1 MNRPKVYQM
10 RTISLIAATFLIH
23 ISAISGEIGIVF
35 NAMMNGNPFVM
46 DQPVPM
52 DNGRY
57 FFSPRMLRFY
67 VAEISFVHDGGLRT
81 KADNVYLLVDVNDV
95 SRYVVGNYDISRID
109 SLEIHIGV
117 DRIANHND
125 PSIYPPEHPLALK
138 DPTMHWGWAAGYRFI
153 ALEGSAG
160 STAATAKADV
170 QVHSVGDTLYR
181 RIVIPVTSTVTSSG
195 VDVVLNAEYSALLKD
210 LDVSQGLIFHGYGPE
225 TETLTENMATRVFT
239 AATPSSVNEGD
250 QAISTS
256 VHPNPASDVVS
267 VTVSET
273 AANVMLVDAVGR
285 VVTTA
290 ELTGGRSSISVA
302 TLSVG
307 SYTIVIDAGNG
318 RISHAPLV
326 IIR

>member
-1 MNRPKVYQM
+1 M
-10 RTISLIAATFLIH
+10 RTISLIAAAFLIH
-23 ISAISGEIGIVF
+23 ISAFSGEIGIVF
-35 NAMMNGNPFVM
+35 NGMMNGNPFVM

-57 FFSPRMLRFY
+57 YFSPRMLRFY
-67 VAEISFVHDGGLRT
+67 VAEISFVHDGGQRT
-81 KADNVYLLVDVNDV
+81 KANNVYLLVDAGGAP
-95 SRYVVGNYDISRID
+95 RYVVGNYDISRID

-125 PSIYPPEHPLALK
+125 PSIYPSEHPLALK
-138 DPTMHWGWAAGYRFI
+138 DPSMHWGWAAGYRFI

-181 RIVIPVTSTVTSSG
+181 RIVLPVTSTTTATG

-210 LDVSQGLIFHGYGPE
+210 LDVAQGLIFHGYGPE
-225 TETLTENMATRVFT
+225 TETLTANMATRVFT
-239 AATPSSVNEGD
+239 AATPSSVSED
-250 QAISTS
+250 VSALATS

-267 VTVSET
+267 VSISGA
-273 AANVMLVDAVGR
+273 AANVTLVDAVGR
-285 VVTTA
+285 VVITA
-290 ELTGGRSSISVA
+290 ELTGGMSAISVA
-302 TLSVG
+302 TLPVG

>member
-1 MNRPKVYQM
+1 M
-10 RTISLIAATFLIH
+10 RTISLIIAALLIH
-23 ISAISGEIGIVF
+23 ISALSGEIGIVI
-35 NAMMNGNPFVM
+35 NGMMNGSPFVM

-57 FFSPRMLRFY
+57 YFSPRMLRFY
-67 VAEISFVHDGGLRT
+67 VAEISFVHDGGKRT
-81 KADNVYLLVDVNDV
+81 KADNVYLLVDAKDAP
-95 SRYVVGNYDISRID
+95 RYVVGNYDVTRID

-117 DRIANHND
+117 DRFSNHND
-125 PSIYPPEHPLALK
+125 PTIYPPEHPLALK

-181 RIVIPVTSTVTSSG
+181 RIVLPVTSTVTSSG

-225 TETLTENMATRVFT
+225 TETLTENMTTRVFT
-239 AATPSSVNEGD
+239 AATPSSVDED
-250 QAISTS
+250 VLSLSTS
-256 VHPNPASDVVS
+256 VHPNPASDVLT
-267 VTVSET
+267 VTVSEAT
-273 AANVMLVDAVGR
+273 ANVTLVDVIGR
-285 VVTTA
+285 IMITS
-290 ELTGGRSSISVA
+290 ELTGGPSAISVA
-302 TLSVG
+302 TLPVG

-318 RISHAPLV
+318 RISHAPL
-326 IIR
+326 IINR